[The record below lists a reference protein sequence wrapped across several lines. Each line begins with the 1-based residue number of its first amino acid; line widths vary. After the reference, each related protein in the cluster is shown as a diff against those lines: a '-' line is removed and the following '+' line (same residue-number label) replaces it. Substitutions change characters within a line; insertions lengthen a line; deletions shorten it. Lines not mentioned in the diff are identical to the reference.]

1 MDKKQQEKIKEM
13 FAGSDCSLFE
23 TDPEFTKLF
32 LNFSQGEVPEKSRLT
47 EKERMLCILSV
58 LLGCQ
63 GKGEFRHMLHGA
75 LNTGLDPI
83 AVKEILY
90 QGTAYLEIGRTYD
103 FLEIANQVIKEHN
116 ITLPL
121 EPQGVSLWR
130 RHGKTSD
137 RRTGTAEK
145 YQPLAGRQLF
155 WRLLHQRRT

>member
-32 LNFSQGEVPEKSRLT
+32 LDFSQGEVPEKSRLT

-90 QGTAYLEIGRTYD
+90 QGTAYLGIGRTYD
-103 FLEIANQVIKEHN
+103 FLEIANQVMAWKN
-116 ITLPL
+116 RCLSL
-121 EPQGVSLWR
+121 EKAWQNVR
-130 RHGKTSD
+130 QKDRHCGKIS
-137 RRTGTAEK
+137 TAGW
-145 YQPLAGRQLF
+145 QTTVLATTTPEEDLTTRSGR
-155 WRLLHQRRT
+155 